1 MFSKRVPGKTPVS
14 RTAGTSACGRGRA
27 WEPGPPPPSLGTT
40 SPSPLPPPPAAE
52 VASDGLKGR
61 VFTVSLADLSAEN
74 AEDVDYR
81 KIKLVAEEV
90 QGKAVLCNFYGM
102 DMTRDKLNSL
112 IRKWQTCI
120 EASVDATTTDGYRLR
135 LFAIAFTK
143 RRANQIRKTSYA
155 KASQIRAI
163 RKKMTD
169 IMSAAVSATDLK
181 GIVKKFIPEALGK
194 EIEKACAGVY
204 PLQNVFVR
212 KVKTIKQPRFDV
224 SRLMEMHGD
233 AADADV
239 GKSMKVRRGG
249 AGGAAGGRGRSG
261 THEGGSSTRVHR
273 SSLSR
278 PPLYPPRA
286 LQDAEVLVEALATH
300 GGRL

>member
-1 MFSKRVPGKTPVS
+1 M
-14 RTAGTSACGRGRA
+14 
-27 WEPGPPPPSLGTT
+27 
-40 SPSPLPPPPAAE
+40 
-52 VASDGLKGR
+52 
-61 VFTVSLADLSAEN
+61 EN

-90 QGKAVLCNFYGM
+90 QGKAVLTTFYGM

-163 RKKMTD
+163 RKKMVD
-169 IMSAAVSATDLK
+169 IMSAAVSVRRGRWDEREGALILMLPPPLQSSDLK
-181 GIVKKFIPEALGK
+181 DIVKKFIPEALGK

-204 PLQNVFVR
+204 PLQNVFIR
-212 KVKTIKQPRFDV
+212 KVKTIKAPRFDV
-224 SRLMEMHGD
+224 TRLMEVRLRASHPNAACPPQDAHTPSSPTHQMHGD
-233 AADADV
+233 AGEADV
-239 GKSMKVRRGG
+239 GKAVKD
-249 AGGAAGGRGRSG
+249 
-261 THEGGSSTRVHR
+261 EE
-273 SSLSR
+273 
-278 PPLYPPRA
+278 A
-286 LQDAEVLVEALATH
+286 LVAPLATH